1 MSSKPDESCVPAPGT
16 VLKGGLTAFQ
26 TPLPASAADW
36 EAGKPRLRQLLH
48 RRLGDW
54 PPLFTPRPTIDSREN
69 RDGYTLER
77 LSFDNG
83 IGDTV
88 FGYLLI
94 PTDRTAPGPAILYH
108 HYHGDLYRQGKE
120 EVLIRVFE
128 TLPFATGE
136 ELARKG
142 FVVLCIDAYCFG
154 QRCFQGPAGQAE
166 EGAATEAALFKSF
179 LWQGKTL
186 WGMMLRDDTLAL
198 NYLAARPEVDPARI
212 AAMGMSM
219 GATRTWWLSALDDR
233 IKVAVS
239 VACLTRY
246 QNLIAEG
253 STQYHGIYYY
263 VPNLLA
269 DGIDAESIIGL
280 IAPHPHLTLTGDR
293 DPGSP
298 AAGVRIIN
306 RFQEQLYQL
315 YGQPDSFRG
324 LIYPGVKHAYTRK
337 MWAQSLDFLHRHL

>member
-1 MSSKPDESCVPAPGT
+1 MAKQADEPLGQVPGT
-16 VLKGGLTAFQ
+16 ILKGGLKAFE

-36 EAGKPRLRQLLH
+36 EGKKSPLRQLLH
-48 RRLGDW
+48 SRLGEW
-54 PPLFTPRPTIDSREN
+54 PPLFTPKPTIDSRET

-83 IGDTV
+83 VGDTV

-94 PTDRTAPGPAILYH
+94 PAGHTVPGPAILYN

-120 EVLIRVFE
+120 EIFIRAFE

-136 ELARKG
+136 ELVGKG
-142 FVVLCIDAYCFG
+142 FIVLCIDAYCFG
-154 QRCFQGPAGQAE
+154 QRRFQGPAGQTE
-166 EGAATEAALFKSF
+166 EGAATEAALFKTF

-186 WGMMLRDDTLAL
+186 WGMMVRDDTLAL
-198 NYLAARPEVDPARI
+198 HYLASRPEVDPARI

-219 GATRTWWLSALDDR
+219 GSTRTWWLAALDER

-253 STQYHGIYYY
+253 GTQHHGIYYY
-263 VPNLLA
+263 VPNLLS
-269 DGIDAESIIGL
+269 DGIDTETIVGL
-280 IAPHPHLTLTGDR
+280 IAPRPHLTLTGDR

-298 AAGVRIIN
+298 ATGVVAIN
-306 RFQEQLYQL
+306 HFQEKLYKL
-315 YGQPDSFRG
+315 YNQSDNFRG
-324 LIYPGVKHAYTRK
+324 VVFRGVKHAYTRK
-337 MWAQSLDFLHRHL
+337 MWNETLDWLRKHL

>member
-1 MSSKPDESCVPAPGT
+1 MPLQSMDSPLPVPGT
-16 VLKGGLTAFQ
+16 ILKGGLAAFQ
-26 TPLPASAADW
+26 TPLPASADAW
-36 EAGKPRLRQLLH
+36 EAGKPRLRQILH

-54 PPLFTPRPTIDSREN
+54 PTVFTPQPTIGSRET

-77 LSFDNG
+77 FSFDNG
-83 IGDTV
+83 VGDTV
-88 FGYLLI
+88 YGYALI
-94 PTDRTAPGPAILYH
+94 PSGRTAPGPAILYH
-108 HYHGDLYRQGKE
+108 HYHGDLYHQGKE
-120 EVLIRVFE
+120 EALMQAFQ

-154 QRCFQGPAGQAE
+154 QRRSQGPAGVAE
-166 EGAATEAALFKSF
+166 EGAATEAALFKTF

-198 NYLAARPEVDPARI
+198 NYLASRPEVDAARI

-219 GATRTWWLSALDDR
+219 GATRTWWLSALDER

-246 QNLIAEG
+246 QNLIADG
-253 STQYHGIYYY
+253 GMQYHGIYYY
-263 VPNLLA
+263 VPGLLA
-269 DGIDAESIIGL
+269 DRLDAESIVGL
-280 IAPHPHLTLTGDR
+280 IAPRPHLTLTGDR

-306 RFQEQLYQL
+306 RFQEELYNL
-315 YGQPDSFRG
+315 YGKPDHFRG
-324 LIYPGVKHAYTRK
+324 LIYPGVKHAWTRK
-337 MWAQSLDFLHRHL
+337 MWAQSLDWLHHYL

>member
-1 MSSKPDESCVPAPGT
+1 MHSKPNDTIVPPPGS

-36 EAGKPRLRQLLH
+36 ESGKPKLRQTLR

-54 PPLFTPRPTIDSREN
+54 PPLFTPQPTIDSTEK
-69 RDGYTLER
+69 RDGYTLQR

-83 IGDTV
+83 VGDTV

-94 PTDRTAPGPAILYH
+94 PLDGTAPGPAILYH
-108 HYHGDLYRQGKE
+108 HYHGDLYHQGKE
-120 EVLIRVFE
+120 EILIRAFQ

-136 ELARKG
+136 ELVRKG
-142 FVVLCIDAYCFG
+142 YVVLCIDAYCFG
-154 QRCFQGPAGQAE
+154 QRRFQGPAGPAE
-166 EGAATEAALFKSF
+166 QGAATENSLFKTF

-186 WGMMLRDDTLAL
+186 WGMMLRDDALAL
-198 NYLAARPEVDPARI
+198 NYLASHPQVDPARI

-246 QNLIAEG
+246 QNLLAEG
-253 STQYHGIYYY
+253 GLHNHGIYYY
-263 VPNLLA
+263 VPNLLS
-269 DGIDAESIIGL
+269 DRIDAESIVGL
-280 IAPHPHLTLTGDR
+280 IAPRPHMTLTGDR

-306 RFQEQLYQL
+306 RFQEDLYKL
-315 YGQPDSFRG
+315 YDKSDRFRG

-337 MWAQSLDFLHRHL
+337 MWAHTLDFLSQYL